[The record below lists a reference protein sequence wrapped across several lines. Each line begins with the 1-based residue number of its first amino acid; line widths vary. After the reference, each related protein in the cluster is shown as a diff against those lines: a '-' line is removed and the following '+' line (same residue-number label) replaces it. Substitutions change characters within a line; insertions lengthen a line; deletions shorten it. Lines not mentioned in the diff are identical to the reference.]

1 MIALLTLYF
10 ELLTYENIK
19 IVISLVIQWLRLCTS
34 NAGGMGLW
42 QKKNKKLVSLSLFN
56 TLSRFSS
63 SRLNVLLFISST
75 SLLLFMQF
83 HRR

>member
-34 NAGGMGLW
+34 NAGGMGLQ
-42 QKKNKKLVSLSLFN
+42 QKKKIKN
-56 TLSRFSS
+56 
-63 SRLNVLLFISST
+63 
-75 SLLLFMQF
+75 
-83 HRR
+83 

>member
-42 QKKNKKLVSLSLFN
+42 KK
-56 TLSRFSS
+56 
-63 SRLNVLLFISST
+63 
-75 SLLLFMQF
+75 
-83 HRR
+83 